1 METESI
7 LSGHSEYGNRMQNG
21 HRTTPRPLPPLKGNI
36 MYTILL
42 LLLKCLLCAME
53 HKEIWCI
60 TKQFAPFHSFCTLVF
75 ICHCRLLLKCQ
86 FSQCKWIFAQNSPSS
101 DVFFLQLF
109 QKTHSGNQV
118 LFVLRASR
126 KGRGGPEVSRKKFKL
141 GSNTRLT
148 NTLDC
153 P

>member
-75 ICHCRLLLKCQ
+75 KCHCRLLLKCEIP
-86 FSQCKWIFAQNSPSS
+86 QCPKNMIIH
-101 DVFFLQLF
+101 
-109 QKTHSGNQV
+109 HSCH
-118 LFVLRASR
+118 
-126 KGRGGPEVSRKKFKL
+126 L
-141 GSNTRLT
+141 GSNKVTQCKMVCKKGVKLWCYRPCST
-148 NTLDC
+148 GYQSGTEAMNWSC
-153 P
+153 FWPRAN

>member
-36 MYTILL
+36 MCTILL

-75 ICHCRLLLKCQ
+75 KCHCRLLLKMSISTMQINFCPKNMIID
-86 FSQCKWIFAQNSPSS
+86 CSS
-101 DVFFLQLF
+101 L
-109 QKTHSGNQV
+109 
-118 LFVLRASR
+118 
-126 KGRGGPEVSRKKFKL
+126 L
-141 GSNTRLT
+141 GSNRVTQCKMVCKKGVKVWCYRVSKWDRSNEFLFFWPRS
-148 NTLDC
+148 N
-153 P
+153 